1 MDAAEPSTESIGTEY
16 IGTASTGTESIGT
29 ASTGTESTGT
39 EAWRAVLAA
48 LVNPR
53 LRGALAEVITEGDP
67 ALTATERRDARRIL
81 TRSGLLT
88 PGGRLDERRLR
99 AMLAGNRP
107 DDWGAERTGVDRWLR
122 ADGRIDRWPTR
133 ADDRLE
139 LLSWIAERLMGVD
152 EVLAEKPFTL
162 ELFAFTTDPNT
173 LRRAL
178 VDAGLI
184 TRNPDGTDYRRV
196 GRPA

>member
-1 MDAAEPSTESIGTEY
+1 MDAEEPTP
-16 IGTASTGTESIGT
+16 
-29 ASTGTESTGT
+29 

-67 ALTATERRDARRIL
+67 ALTVAEQRDARRIL
-81 TRSGLLT
+81 TQSGLLT
-88 PGGRLDERRLR
+88 PGGQLDERRLR
-99 AMLAGNRP
+99 AILAGNRP
-107 DDWGAERTGVDRWLR
+107 QNWGAEAEGVDRWLR

-139 LLSWIAERLMGVD
+139 LLSWIAERLMGAD

-162 ELFAFTTDPNT
+162 KLFAFTTDPNT

-184 TRNPDGTDYRRV
+184 DRNPDGTDYRRV
-196 GRPA
+196 SRPA

>member
-1 MDAAEPSTESIGTEY
+1 MDAAEPS
-16 IGTASTGTESIGT
+16 A
-29 ASTGTESTGT
+29 

-67 ALTATERRDARRIL
+67 ALTAAERRDARRSL

-88 PGGRLDERRLR
+88 PGGQLDERRLR

-107 DDWGAERTGVDRWLR
+107 ENWGSEAEGVDRWLR
-122 ADGRIDRWPTR
+122 ADGRIDRLPMR

-139 LLSWIAERLMGVD
+139 LLTWIVERLLGAD
-152 EVLAEKPFTL
+152 EVLAEKPFTRK
-162 ELFAFTTDPNT
+162 LFAFTADPNT

-178 VDAGLI
+178 VDAGLV
-184 TRNPDGTDYRRV
+184 TRNRDGTDYRRA
-196 GRPA
+196 PAKEA

>member
-1 MDAAEPSTESIGTEY
+1 MDAAPTPAVIS
-16 IGTASTGTESIGT
+16 
-29 ASTGTESTGT
+29 T

-67 ALTATERRDARRIL
+67 PLTATERRDARRIL
-81 TRSGLLT
+81 TQSGLLT
-88 PGGRLDERRLR
+88 PGGQLDERRLR

-107 DDWGAERTGVDRWLR
+107 AEAEGVDRWLR

-133 ADDRLE
+133 AEDRLE
-139 LLSWIAERLMGVD
+139 LLSWIAERLLGAD

-162 ELFAFTTDPNT
+162 KLFAFTTDPNT

-184 TRNPDGTDYRRV
+184 DRNPDGTDYRRV
-196 GRPA
+196 VPPA

>member
-1 MDAAEPSTESIGTEY
+1 MDADEPGP
-16 IGTASTGTESIGT
+16 
-29 ASTGTESTGT
+29 

-81 TRSGLLT
+81 TQSGLLT
-88 PGGRLDERRLR
+88 PGGQLDERRLR
-99 AMLAGNRP
+99 AMLTGNRP
-107 DDWGAERTGVDRWLR
+107 DNWGAEAEGVDRWLR
-122 ADGRIDRWPTR
+122 ADGRIDRLPMR

-139 LLSWIAERLMGVD
+139 LLTWIAERLLGAD
-152 EVLAEKPFTL
+152 EVLAEKPFTQK
-162 ELFAFTTDPNT
+162 LFAFTTDPNT

-178 VDAGLI
+178 VDSGLI
-184 TRNPDGTDYRRV
+184 DRNADGTDYRRV
-196 GRPA
+196 TPSA